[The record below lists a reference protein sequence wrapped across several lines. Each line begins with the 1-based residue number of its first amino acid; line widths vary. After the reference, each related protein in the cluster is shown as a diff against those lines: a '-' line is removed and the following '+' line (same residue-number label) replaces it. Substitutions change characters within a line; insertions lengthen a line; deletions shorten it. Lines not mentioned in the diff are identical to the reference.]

1 MTIALSH
8 RILVMKIFVNVDQMQ
23 SVLARQIRA
32 KQESADV
39 VRMMNAPKQNIV
51 SLENAKICQSM

>member
-23 SVLARQIRA
+23 SVLGRQIRV
-32 KQESADV
+32 KQDSAVV
-39 VRMMNAPKQNIV
+39 VRMRNAPKQNIV
-51 SLENAKICQSM
+51 ILENAKVC

>member
-23 SVLARQIRA
+23 NVLVRQIRA
-32 KQESADV
+32 KQGRANV
-39 VRMMNAPKQNIV
+39 VRMMNAQF
-51 SLENAKICQSM
+51 EKIAGLGNVKV

>member
-23 SVLARQIRA
+23 SVLVRQILV
-32 KQESADV
+32 KTESVAV
-39 VRMMNAPKQNIV
+39 VIERNAPTKNIV
-51 SLENAKICQSM
+51 TMENAKVCQF